1 MKTLIVYYSLEG
13 NTAWVAQQL
22 AAQLDA
28 DTLSL
33 VPQKAYPDKG
43 FAKFFW
49 GGKSAKMKE
58 TPALEAYSIEPA
70 AYDRIILAGPVWAG
84 TFAPPLRTFV
94 KAHPL
99 TDKAFAFVMC
109 SAGGG
114 ADKAFADLAALAK
127 LPQNPPTLHLVDPK
141 KKPDDGNMKKIAE
154 FCEKLHTSQEGTAT

>member
-13 NTAWVAQQL
+13 NTAWAAQQL

-49 GGKSAKMKE
+49 CGGSAKMKE
-58 TPALEAYSIEPA
+58 ARALEAYSIEPA

-99 TDKAFAFVMC
+99 KDKAFAFVMC
-109 SAGGG
+109 SAGGS
-114 ADKAFADLAALAK
+114 ADRAFADLAALAE

-141 KKPDDGNMKKIAE
+141 KKPDDGNMKKIEE
-154 FCEKLHTSQEGTAT
+154 FCQKLRA